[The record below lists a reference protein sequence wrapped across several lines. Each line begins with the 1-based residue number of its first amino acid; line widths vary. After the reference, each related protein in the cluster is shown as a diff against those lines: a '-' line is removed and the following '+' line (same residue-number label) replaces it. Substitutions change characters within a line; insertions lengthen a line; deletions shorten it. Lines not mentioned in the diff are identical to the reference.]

1 MTTII
6 IRLKSLI
13 VFGLVLLSISFI
25 WLGVTRWD
33 KYKDVFKEKERLVQT
48 APAEQDGGKEF
59 KQPVVAIVQEEK
71 GVKDD
76 FFSEYKMERERTRSG
91 QIEILREI
99 VSNPNSSAQMRQEAQ
114 QKLIKISDNLE
125 KESKI
130 ENALVAK
137 GFKEAIVEIQPEAVM
152 VIVPSN
158 GLRQDEIARISDIVI
173 KVSGCRMEDVV
184 IVPKSQ

>member
-13 VFGLVLLSISFI
+13 VFGLVLLSLSFI
-25 WLGVTRWD
+25 WLGVTGWD
-33 KYKDVFKEKERLVQT
+33 KYKDVFK
-48 APAEQDGGKEF
+48 GN
-59 KQPVVAIVQEEK
+59 KQPVQSDPAVLTPTVTIVEEEK
-71 GVKDD
+71 NNRDS
-76 FFSEYKMERERTRSG
+76 FFSEYRIQRDRTRSE
-91 QIEILREI
+91 QLEILREI

-125 KESKI
+125 RESKI

-137 GFKEAIVEIQPEAVM
+137 GFKEAIAVIQAEAVM
-152 VIVPSN
+152 VIVPSG

-173 KVSGCRMEDVV
+173 KVAGCKLEDVV